1 MIELNKDN
9 FAEVTAKGVVLVDFW
24 SESCERCKELMP
36 EVHQLADEYNGKVTF
51 CSLNIQGNRRLAM
64 AQKVMGLPSIVIW
77 RDGERIAHISGESLD
92 TTQIRQA
99 LDTVLDGTAF
109 VF

>member
-9 FAEVTAKGVVLVDFW
+9 FDSHIARGMTLVDFW

-36 EVHQLADEYNGKVTF
+36 EMHQLEQEFSAKVTF

-64 AQKVMGLPSIVIW
+64 AQKVMGLPSVVIW
-77 RDGERIAHISGESLD
+77 RDGERLIHLTGESLD
-92 TTQIRQA
+92 GEQIRQA
-99 LDTVLDGTAF
+99 LQKLTEAE
-109 VF
+109 

>member
-1 MIELNKDN
+1 MKELNKDN
-9 FAEVTAKGVVLVDFW
+9 FDDAIASGVVLVDFW

-36 EVHQLADEYNGKVTF
+36 DVHQLSEDYSGKVDF

-77 RDGERIAHISGESLD
+77 RNGERMTHLSGESLAAD
-92 TTQIRQA
+92 DIRQA
-99 LDTVLDGTAF
+99 LDAVLAGAT
-109 VF
+109 

>member
-9 FAEVTAKGVVLVDFW
+9 FDEMVAQGIVLVDFW
-24 SESCERCKELMP
+24 SENCERCKELMP
-36 EVHQLADEYNGKVTF
+36 DIHQLADAYSGQVTF

-77 RDGERIAHISGESLD
+77 QNGERTIHLSGEDLD
-92 TTQIRQA
+92 SEKIRQA
-99 LDTVLDGTAF
+99 LETLLHGTA
-109 VF
+109 

>member
-9 FAEVTAKGVVLVDFW
+9 FDATIAHGVVLVDFW

-36 EVHQLADEYNGKVTF
+36 EIHQLAEAYRGQVTF

-64 AQKVMGLPSIVIW
+64 AQKVMGLPSVVIW
-77 RDGERIAHISGESLD
+77 RNGERVHHLSGESLD
-92 TTQIRQA
+92 SEQIRQA
-99 LDTVLDGTAF
+99 LETLLHGTA
-109 VF
+109 

>member
-1 MIELNKDN
+1 MIELDKDN
-9 FAEVTAKGVVLVDFW
+9 FDAAIAQGVVLVDFW

-36 EVHQLADEYNGKVTF
+36 EIHQLEEAYGGQVTF

-77 RDGERIAHISGESLD
+77 RDGERAVHLSGESLD
-92 TTQIRQA
+92 SEQICQA
-99 LDTVLDGTAF
+99 LETQLHGTA
-109 VF
+109 